1 MDARPKAALLP
12 LFALSA
18 IVLGLEV
25 LQSRLVA
32 YSVQNVMIYAV
43 VGIALLGFGAAGS
56 LVAVRSAW
64 LSDERLPTVLAWSA
78 LAFSASIVLAHALF
92 VRLTPYLLKVDA
104 ASFVI
109 AGLLGVPFLAA
120 GTVVTLSLSS
130 KATNLGGA
138 YAANLVGSG
147 LGCFLPLALLGPLDA
162 EHLLGVL
169 ALLAWLSALPYL
181 FSVARRSTALKAA
194 AGITLLVAIASVA
207 FAKAV
212 FPIQPDPPPVGQLAG
227 QYEYAAAHGISIEKR
242 YDRWNPTGRIEVV
255 EFHNVPGGPEPY
267 HAMFYA
273 QDSTAGSTL
282 FRWDGRTKSQ
292 VRPTAEDPGSLVSRM
307 CTETLY
313 GQGYFAARGRV
324 LIIGLGGGPDLQ
336 CALYHEVKDVDVVEI
351 NQDSIAAIRGPLDAW
366 VGGIGRDERVRFHN
380 RDGRSFV
387 HGRNAELDLIQLSGV
402 DTKNNLASGSIALS
416 ENLLY
421 TKEAFKDYLQ
431 SLTPTGVLS
440 LIRFGEPEALR
451 LAHTAVVTLR
461 DLGITQ
467 PERHVVIGRVGIG
480 YGVVVKR
487 TPWTDEELN
496 AIQAQLQPP
505 FFRGMNIYY
514 YSLNGLPFEEKTT
527 FEYIPGQEKSNAF
540 ALFFRAVV
548 DNKLAELLS
557 LVLFDISPTTDDH
570 PFFFDV
576 WRYDRK
582 ETWNA
587 PHVVTIRNL
596 LLSIIGLSLL
606 LILFPLRHLRRG
618 SSASNSASNSSRK
631 PAFFACL
638 GLGFILLEVW
648 LLHRFTTYLGHQV
661 YALSVVLSTLL
672 VFTGIGA
679 ALGEKWFP
687 DPGRRALV
695 GAAAAAL
702 LSLCT
707 ALLSPVLLEATWQAA
722 LGVRA
727 LVAALFIAPLG
738 LALGQ
743 PFVGGLAW
751 LRTRAPEAVPWCIGI
766 NGFCSVIGSV
776 GVIPLLMVYG
786 YSGSLVAG
794 MSMYV
799 LAALMALRMQR

>member
-64 LSDERLPTVLAWSA
+64 LSDERLPKVLAWSA

-92 VRLTPYLLKVDA
+92 VRLTPYLLSVDF
-104 ASFVI
+104 ASFGI

-120 GTVVTLSLSS
+120 GTVVTLSLSTR
-130 KATNLGGA
+130 ATNLGAA

-162 EHLLGVL
+162 QHLLGVL
-169 ALLAWLSALPYL
+169 ALLAWFSALPYML
-181 FSVARRSTALKAA
+181 SIAHRSSALNA
-194 AGITLLVAIASVA
+194 AGALTLLLAASSVA
-207 FAKAV
+207 FADTV

-292 VRPTAEDPGSLVSRM
+292 VKPTAADPGSLVSRM

-313 GQGYFAARGRV
+313 GQGYFATRGHV

-336 CALYHEVKDVDVVEI
+336 CALYHEVKAIDVVEI
-351 NQDSIAAIRGPLDAW
+351 NQDSISAIQGPLDNW
-366 VGGIGRDERVRFHN
+366 VGGIGRDERVQFHN

-421 TKEAFKDYLQ
+421 TKEAFRDYLQ

-461 DLGITQ
+461 ELGITQ

-487 TPWTDEELN
+487 SPWTEAELR
-496 AIQAQLQPP
+496 AIQQQLQPA
-505 FFRGMNIYY
+505 FFRGMSIYY

-527 FEYIPGQEKSNAF
+527 FEYVPGQQKDNAF
-540 ALFFRAVV
+540 ALFFRAVM
-548 DNKLAELLS
+548 DNKLDQLLA
-557 LVLFDISPTTDDH
+557 LVLFDISPTTDDR

-582 ETWNA
+582 ETWSA
-587 PHVVTIRNL
+587 PHVVTLRNL

-618 SSASNSASNSSRK
+618 SSASKTSRK
-631 PAFFACL
+631 PMFFACL

-679 ALGEKWFP
+679 ALGDRLLP
-687 DPGRRALV
+687 NPGRRALIGA
-695 GAAAAAL
+695 GAAAVF
-702 LSLCT
+702 SIFT
-707 ALLSPVLLEATWQAA
+707 ALLSPLLLEATWQAD

-727 LVAALFIAPLG
+727 LVAAVFIAPLG

-794 MSMYV
+794 LLMYV
-799 LAALMALRMQR
+799 AAALMALRMQQ

>member
-1 MDARPKAALLP
+1 MDARPKAALVP

-56 LVAVRSAW
+56 LVAVRPSW
-64 LSDERLPTVLAWSA
+64 MSDERLHNVLAWSA

-104 ASFVI
+104 ASFAI

-120 GTVVTLSLSS
+120 GTVVTLTLSS
-130 KATNLGGA
+130 KATNLGAA

-147 LGCFLPLALLGPLDA
+147 LGCFIPLALLGPLDA
-162 EHLLGVL
+162 ERLLGVL
-169 ALLAWLSALPYL
+169 ALLAWLSAVPYVL
-181 FSVARRSTALKAA
+181 SVARRSAALNA
-194 AGITLLVAIASVA
+194 AGVITLLIAVASVA
-207 FAKAV
+207 FADAV

-292 VRPTAEDPGSLVSRM
+292 VRPSAHDEGTLVSRM

-313 GQGYFAARGRV
+313 GQGYFAPRGRV

-336 CALYHEVKDVDVVEI
+336 CALYHEVKAIDVVEI
-351 NQDSIAAIRGPLDAW
+351 NQDSIAAIRGPLDSW
-366 VGGIGRDERVRFHN
+366 VGGIGRDERVQFHN

-387 HGRNAELDLIQLSGV
+387 HGRNAEFDLIQLSGV

-421 TKEAFKDYLQ
+421 TKEAFTDYLQ
-431 SLTPTGVLS
+431 SLTPTGLLS

-461 DLGITQ
+461 ELGITE
-467 PERHVVIGRVGIG
+467 PERHVVIGRIGIG

-487 TPWTDEELN
+487 TPWTEEELT
-496 AIQAQLQPP
+496 AIQQQLQPA

-527 FEYIPGQEKSNAF
+527 FEYIPGQQKSNSF
-540 ALFFRAVV
+540 ALFFQAVT
-548 DNKLAELLS
+548 DNKLAELLA
-557 LVLFDISPTTDDH
+557 LVLFDISPTTDDR

-596 LLSIIGLSLL
+596 LLSIVGLSLL

-618 SSASNSASNSSRK
+618 APAAPASRK
-631 PAFFACL
+631 PWFFACL

-648 LLHRFTTYLGHQV
+648 LLHHFTTYLGHQV
-661 YALSVVLSTLL
+661 YSLSVVLSTLL
-672 VFTGIGA
+672 VFTGVGA
-679 ALGEKWFP
+679 ALGDKWMP
-687 DPGRRALV
+687 DPGRRALI
-695 GAAAAAL
+695 GSGTAAL
-702 LSLCT
+702 LSVAT
-707 ALLSPVLLEATWQAA
+707 ALLSPFLLEATWQAA

-743 PFVGGLAW
+743 PFVAGLAW

-786 YSGSLVAG
+786 YSGSLIG
-794 MSMYV
+794 GLSMYV
-799 LAALMALRMQR
+799 VAGLISLRMKR

>member
-1 MDARPKAALLP
+1 MDSRPKAALLP

-56 LVAVRSAW
+56 LVAVRSSW
-64 LSDERLPTVLAWSA
+64 VSDERLPSVLAWSA

-92 VRLTPYLLKVDA
+92 VRLTPYLVKVDA
-104 ASFVI
+104 ASFAI

-120 GTVVTLSLSS
+120 GTVVTLSLST

-169 ALLAWLSALPYL
+169 ALLAWLSSLPYL
-181 FSVARRSTALKAA
+181 LAVARRSAALNA
-194 AGITLLVAIASVA
+194 AGVITLLVAIASVA
-207 FAKAV
+207 FADAV

-227 QYEYAAAHGISIEKR
+227 QYEYAAVHGITIEKR

-292 VRPTAEDPGSLVSRM
+292 VRPTVDDPGTLVSRM

-313 GQGYFAARGRV
+313 GQGYFTPRGRV

-336 CALYHEVKDVDVVEI
+336 CALYHEVKAIDVVEI

-366 VGGIGRDERVRFHN
+366 VGGIGRDERVQFHN
-380 RDGRSFV
+380 RDGRSYV
-387 HGRNAELDLIQLSGV
+387 HGMNGELDLIQLSGV

-421 TKEAFKDYLQ
+421 TKEAFRDYLQ
-431 SLTPTGVLS
+431 SLTPNGVLS

-461 DLGITQ
+461 ELGISQ
-467 PERHVVIGRVGIG
+467 PERHVVIGRIGIG

-487 TPWTDEELN
+487 TPWSDQELS
-496 AIQAQLQPP
+496 AIQQQLQRA

-527 FEYIPGQEKSNAF
+527 FEYLPGREQTNAF
-540 ALFFRAVV
+540 ALFFRAVM
-548 DNKLAELLS
+548 DNKLPELLA
-557 LVLFDISPTTDDH
+557 LVSFDISPTTDDR

-596 LLSIIGLSLL
+596 LLSIIGLSLV
-606 LILFPLRHLRRG
+606 LILFPLRQLGRAT
-618 SSASNSASNSSRK
+618 SASETSRK
-631 PAFFACL
+631 PIFFACL

-679 ALGEKWFP
+679 ALGGKWLP

-695 GAAAAAL
+695 GAAGAAL
-702 LSLCT
+702 LSVCT
-707 ALLSPVLLEATWQAA
+707 ALVSPFLLEATWQAA
-722 LGVRA
+722 LPVRA

-738 LALGQ
+738 VALGQ

-751 LRTRAPEAVPWCIGI
+751 LKLRAPEAVPWCIGI

-786 YSGSLVAG
+786 YSGSLIAG
-794 MSMYV
+794 LSMYV
-799 LAALMALRMQR
+799 VAALMSLRMQR